1 MSNPHPTNPRRGFHD
16 LSHAPGLDPAEL
28 QQLVGDLSPVGA
40 DGPADCRRPNAA
52 PHAAA
57 VGGARA
63 RAVYRARR
71 QRDAAFGNDM
81 DLFGEPAWDI
91 LLDLLVAEADRRP
104 ISITSASVAANV
116 PPTTALRMIAI
127 LEERGLIERSNDP
140 CDRRRSWVKLTEKGR
155 TVTRAALA
163 WK

>member
-1 MSNPHPTNPRRGFHD
+1 MSNPYPTTPRRGFRH
-16 LSHAPGLDPAEL
+16 SIEAPVDVHAEL
-28 QQLVGDLSPVGA
+28 QQLVGDISCGR
-40 DGPADCRRPNAA
+40 DGPADSRLPNSRDI
-52 PHAAA
+52 
-57 VGGARA
+57 GTARA

-71 QRDAAFGNDM
+71 QRDAAFGDNM

-91 LLDLLVAEADRRP
+91 MLDLLVAEADGRQ

-127 LEERGLIERSNDP
+127 LEERGLIERSNDL
-140 CDRRRSWVKLTEKGR
+140 CDRRRSWVTLTEKGR

-163 WK
+163 WKEK

>member
-1 MSNPHPTNPRRGFHD
+1 MSNPQPTSTRRGFRD
-16 LSHAPGLDPAEL
+16 LSRAPGGIHADISLLGLDVATDSCPHDA
-28 QQLVGDLSPVGA
+28 
-40 DGPADCRRPNAA
+40 PNIDA
-52 PHAAA
+52 
-57 VGGARA
+57 ARA

-71 QRDAAFGNDM
+71 QRDAAFGNIV

-91 LLDLLVAEADRRP
+91 MLDLLVAEADGHP

-127 LEERGLIERSNDP
+127 LEERGLIGRSDDP
-140 CDRRRSWVKLTEKGR
+140 CDRRRSWVTLTEEGR
-155 TVTRAALA
+155 TTMRAALA